1 MKQLGNLALVCA
13 RRPEVLLQ
21 LYDGQVTV
29 HVGRGPQ
36 RTVLHGAWDD
46 DEEIRRMIHEL
57 NFGKFSVAA
66 TA

>member
-1 MKQLGNLALVCA
+1 MRQLGNLAIVCA
-13 RRPEVLLQ
+13 GRSDVLLQ
-21 LYDGQVTV
+21 IFQGQVTV

-36 RTVLHGAWDD
+36 RTVLRGAWDD

>member
-1 MKQLGNLALVCA
+1 MRQLGNLAIVCA
-13 RRPEVLLQ
+13 GRSDVLLQ
-21 LYDGQVTV
+21 IFQGQVAV
-29 HVGRGPQ
+29 HVARGPQ
-36 RTVLHGAWDD
+36 RTVLRGAWDD

>member
-1 MKQLGNLALVCA
+1 MRQLGNVAIVCA
-13 RRPEVLLQ
+13 GRSDVLLQ
-21 LYDGQVTV
+21 IFQGQVTV

>member
-1 MKQLGNLALVCA
+1 MRQLGNLAIVCA
-13 RRPEVLLQ
+13 GRSDVLLQ
-21 LYDGQVTV
+21 IFQGQVAV